1 MANQRH
7 IFRRGPVSL
16 GGLAVFVFLGLVLIF
31 INTFTNLLSPARA
44 FFVDLIAPFYQ
55 VTDVASSL
63 SEWGEDS
70 LISRDELLAERKRLK
85 DENLIL
91 QSKVMSMASLQAEN
105 ARMRQLLSA
114 SEFVDERV
122 LIAELVGT
130 PPDTETH
137 RLIIDRGRIDGVA
150 IGQPVIDAQGIF
162 GQVAIAGN
170 ETSEIILVSDREHA
184 LPVQVLRNG
193 ARAVAEGTGDYKSLR
208 LRNVPPTMDIE
219 VGDQMVSSGLGQRF
233 PRGYP
238 VGRVTSVDYNSSSP
252 FMEIGIEPSAGL
264 RTSRQLLLLFSV
276 RDDSERRAAEGAEQD
291 QSSPEATAD
300 QSSRGN
306 Q

>member
-16 GGLAVFVFLGLVLIF
+16 SGLAFFVLLGLVLIF
-31 INTFTNLLSPARA
+31 VNTFTNLLSPARA

-63 SEWGEDS
+63 SEWGEES
-70 LISRDELLAERKRLK
+70 LISRDKLLEERKRLQ

-91 QSKVMSMASLQAEN
+91 QSKVMSMASLQVEN

-114 SEFVDERV
+114 SEFVEERV
-122 LIAELVGT
+122 LISELVGT

-137 RLIIDRGRIDGVA
+137 RLIINRGGIDDVA

-162 GQVAIAGN
+162 GQVVIAGD
-170 ETSEIILVSDREHA
+170 ETSELILISDREHA
-184 LPVQVLRNG
+184 LPVQVLRSG
-193 ARAVAEGTGDYKSLR
+193 ARAVAEGTGDYGSLR
-208 LRNVPPTMDIE
+208 LRNIPPTMDIE
-219 VGDQMVSSGLGQRF
+219 IGDQIVSSGLGQRF

-238 VGRVTSVDYNSSSP
+238 VGEVVSTDYNSSSP
-252 FMEIGIEPSAGL
+252 FLEIRIKPSAGL
-264 RTSRQLLLLFSV
+264 RTSRHLLLLFSDRQESTPPSV
-276 RDDSERRAAEGAEQD
+276 VKGAESLNNNETQ
-291 QSSPEATAD
+291 
-300 QSSRGN
+300 
-306 Q
+306 